1 MDSISIIK
9 ITTDKSK
16 LDIQSIYEYLTQS
29 YWSKGIS
36 LEKVE
41 KAISNSYCFGLF
53 LKDEQIGFARV
64 ITDFISL
71 AYLLDVFI
79 LEKYQNKGFGKIL
92 LESVFNDKNLS
103 GIKKWMLATK
113 DAQLLYKKYGFEIID
128 NSSNKYMIKEKER
141 S

>member
-1 MDSISIIK
+1 MDSISGIK

-71 AYLLDVFI
+71 AYMLDVFI

>member
-1 MDSISIIK
+1 MDSISGIK

-92 LESVFNDKNLS
+92 LESVFNDKNLN

-128 NSSNKYMIKEKER
+128 NSSNKYMIKENVFT
-141 S
+141 